1 YILTSI
7 RRELYL
13 ILGSNA
19 CDQTMAVVSSFSPS
33 SPFPF
38 RVLFVTEVLLKQEL
52 SSPVFLLCCISGH

>member
-38 RVLFVTEVLLKQEL
+38 RVLFVTSARIIFTCFSALLY
-52 SSPVFLLCCISGH
+52 